1 MSLDPLLK
9 KILRIGLIGC
19 GAMAVMSAIVNIV
32 ATWQLIDPSSEESL
46 GVTRN
51 ELVGT
56 YAVILLVGAA
66 LIYAGLRWKK

>member
-9 KILRIGLIGC
+9 KILRFGLIGC
-19 GAMAVMSAIVNIV
+19 GALAIMSAIVNII
-32 ATWQLIDPSSEESL
+32 AAWRLIDPYSEESL

-56 YAVILLVGAA
+56 YAVILIVGAA
-66 LIYAGLRWKK
+66 LIFAGLRWRK

>member
-19 GAMAVMSAIVNIV
+19 GAMAVMSALVNIV

-66 LIYAGLRWKK
+66 LICAGLRWKK